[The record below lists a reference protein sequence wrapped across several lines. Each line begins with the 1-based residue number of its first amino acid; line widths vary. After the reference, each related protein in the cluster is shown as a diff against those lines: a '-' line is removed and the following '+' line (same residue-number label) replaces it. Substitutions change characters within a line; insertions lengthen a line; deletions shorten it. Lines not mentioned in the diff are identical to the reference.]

1 MPEPRRENHNSVVRR
16 ITATLQGPVMET
28 LGELVPEVRRLPRR
42 NGLEALLDD
51 VELLHRCFLAFRTS
65 PERFRAL
72 LINKHKVP
80 VEDAE
85 SLLECGRSLDQVVAM
100 VVRTAAKR
108 HFRAKLDGGPRA
120 LRARPLHRAQRQGL
134 LDRLRA
140 LLGGAPPPS
149 LGYQPPKSRGEAL
162 YEAFQDYL
170 LHDWQVP
177 MIPEYALLS
186 PGTVRRL
193 GSRLLDY
200 RIAEDIRRL
209 RVDPDNPPPPTPLVD
224 AEQQA
229 RAGAPLPAFLTA
241 PKDGAPPA
249 ADTTVTAPPASGTEP
264 APVAITTAET
274 RVSDG
279 MAKLEPTEADRTVK
293 DERARLDDIL
303 SSDGKRLKANAF
315 TLVLLDP
322 LVRAAIPNSEQTV
335 RITAILGT
343 VNGLAGKMLVG
354 ELGLRTDQLAVF
366 LMTAHAALG
375 DKRFETAF
383 GIPGRPEYVGRIVE
397 RAKIYKIGQDTPL
410 PAIADFVVGS
420 FKTAEKAG
428 A

>member
-1 MPEPRRENHNSVVRR
+1 MPQVRLEDHNSVVRR
-16 ITATLQGPVMET
+16 ITETLQGPVMEA

-42 NGLEALLDD
+42 SALEAVMDD
-51 VELLHRCFLAFRTS
+51 VDLLHRCFLAFRTN
-65 PERFRAL
+65 PDRFRAL
-72 LINKHKVP
+72 LVNKHKVP

-85 SLLECGRSLDQVVAM
+85 ALLECGRSLDQVIAM

-108 HFRAKLDGGPRA
+108 HFRTRLDGSPKAR
-120 LRARPLHRAQRQGL
+120 RARPLYRAQRKSL
-134 LDRLRA
+134 LERLWSA
-140 LLGGAPPPS
+140 LGGEPARPT
-149 LGYQPPKSRGEAL
+149 LGGGYQAPKSRGEAL

-193 GSRLLDY
+193 GPRLLDY

-209 RVDPDNPPPPTPLVD
+209 RVDPDNPPPPTPLT
-224 AEQQA
+224 AAPQQA
-229 RAGAPLPAFLTA
+229 LAGMALPAFLTA
-241 PKDGAPPA
+241 PKDGAPMVKPA
-249 ADTTVTAPPASGTEP
+249 APPPPEAPPPTAIVTAD
-264 APVAITTAET
+264 T

-279 MAKLEPTEADRTVK
+279 MAKLEPEAADSTIK

-303 SSDGKRLKANAF
+303 GPDGKRLKANAF

-322 LVRAAIPNSEQTV
+322 LVRAAIPHSEQTV

-383 GIPGRPEYVGRIVE
+383 GIPGRPSYIARIVE
-397 RAKIYKIGQDTPL
+397 RAKIYKIGQDSSL
-410 PAIADFVVGS
+410 PSIAEFVLGS
-420 FKTAEKAG
+420 FKTVEK
-428 A
+428 

>member
-1 MPEPRRENHNSVVRR
+1 MPAARRDDHNNVVRR
-16 ITATLQGPVMET
+16 ITATLQGPVMEA

-51 VELLHRCFLAFRTS
+51 IDLLHRCFLAFRTN
-65 PERFRAL
+65 PDRFRNL
-72 LINKHKVP
+72 LVNRHKVP
-80 VEDAE
+80 VDDAE
-85 SLLECGRSLDQVVAM
+85 ALLECGRSLDQVVAM

-108 HFRAKLDGGPRA
+108 HFRRKLDGSPKA
-120 LRARPLHRAQRQGL
+120 LRTRPLHHAQRKNL
-134 LDRLRA
+134 LERLRT
-140 LLGGAPPPS
+140 LLAPSPRAG
-149 LGYQPPKSRGEAL
+149 LAYQHPKSRAEAL

-177 MIPEYALLS
+177 MIPEYCLLS

-193 GSRLLDY
+193 GPRILDY

-209 RVDPDNPPPPTPLVD
+209 RADPDNPPPPTPLVET
-224 AEQQA
+224 AQQA
-229 RAGAPLPAFLTA
+229 RAGAPLPAFLTGAKAAEAKA
-241 PKDGAPPA
+241 PEAEKPP
-249 ADTTVTAPPASGTEP
+249 
-264 APVAITTAET
+264 PVSVTTADK

-279 MAKLEPTEADRTVK
+279 MAKLEFSTADRTAK

-322 LVRAAIPNSEQTV
+322 QVRSAIPNSEQTV

-354 ELGLRTDQLAVF
+354 ELGLRVDQLAVF

-375 DKRFETAF
+375 EKRFETAF
-383 GIPGRPEYVGRIVE
+383 GIPGRPDYMARIVE
-397 RAKIYKIGQDTPL
+397 RAKLYKIGQDTKL
-410 PAIADFVVGS
+410 PDIADFVLKS
-420 FKTAEKAG
+420 FKAAP
-428 A
+428 